1 MNVPSS
7 TSTFNKEPVINDIQA
22 TSLINMDDIFSNS
35 QNNKGNLVPSK
46 NNADL
51 FAQIDLISSNTS
63 NNNNTFNMSNNSS
76 LLNNYNNSFQ
86 NNSINQQFNIGNNT
100 MNNYQNPNQYYPFND
115 LNTLSSSN
123 SPNMW
128 INQSSSQ
135 NEFSGN
141 PNNKQTV
148 IMFENKSENVQQ
160 KPDSYS
166 TLNEYEI
173 KSVNSV
179 STDNELKKRL
189 FNNNKLVDINNLLGI
204 LVLIRQ

>member
-100 MNNYQNPNQYYPFND
+100 MNNYQNPNQNYPFND

-148 IMFENKSENVQQ
+148 IMFENKIENVQQ

-204 LVLIRQ
+204 LVLIR